1 VYLAKNQSSQTIA
14 LRILI
19 TSDFDGVLGQ
29 CIDFTSDILHVV
41 GVRAL
46 YKGLG
51 PTLVRT
57 FPATGALFL
66 AVETT
71 KKFVGGAADEFG
83 FV

>member
-1 VYLAKNQSSQTIA
+1 LKK
-14 LRILI
+14 IL
-19 TSDFDGVLGQ
+19 LNY
-29 CIDFTSDILHVV
+29 ILL

-51 PTLVRT
+51 PTLMRT

-71 KKFVGGAADEFG
+71 RKVLGNAADDYGIKWYDSVVVFYDE
-83 FV
+83 

>member
-1 VYLAKNQSSQTIA
+1 ML
-14 LRILI
+14 L
-19 TSDFDGVLGQ
+19 
-29 CIDFTSDILHVV
+29 

-71 KKFVGGAADEFG
+71 KKVFGDAADYYG
-83 FV
+83 IV